1 MAVSKE
7 RVFEDHAAQR
17 GPTPLLFGLIGPSG
31 SGKTFSALR
40 LATGI
45 QRIVGG
51 DIWGIDTE
59 SRRMLHY
66 AEKFKF
72 RHVPF
77 GAPFSSLDYL
87 AAIEHCVNKGAK
99 TIIVDSMSH
108 EHEGP
113 GGLLEMHQAET
124 ERLAQL
130 WKTSAAAVQ
139 LTAWNKPKQERR
151 RLINTVIQL
160 DCNFIFCFR
169 AKEKLKIVKGRD
181 PENLGFMP
189 IAGEEFVYELT
200 GKALLMPGARGVP
213 TWNPH
218 NEGEKMMTKLPEQ
231 FVGIFTGAAGK
242 PLDEDVGEQ
251 LAKWAVGGTGNPF
264 ADEYL
269 RCTSKEAYD
278 ALEKRR
284 AELWAKATAADKKL
298 IKTASD
304 AAARRIAEQ
313 PVAESVDENTGEI
326 LTLNGDPPD
335 HDAAAIQ
342 RLVAAWN
349 SSPQALRS
357 EWAKIMGE
365 YAERNADVPIPVEA
379 KYLELRDAAPEVES

>member
-1 MAVSKE
+1 MAASKE
-7 RVFEDHAAQR
+7 RVFEDQVAAR
-17 GPTPLLFGLIGPSG
+17 GPTPLLFGIIGPSG
-31 SGKTFSALR
+31 AGKTYSALR
-40 LATGI
+40 LATGM
-45 QRIVGG
+45 QRVVGG

-87 AAIEHCVNKGAK
+87 AAIQHCVAKGAK

-130 WKTSAAAVQ
+130 WKTSAASVQ

-169 AKEKLKIVKGRD
+169 AKEKLKIVKGKD

-200 GKALLMPGARGVP
+200 GKALLMPSARGVP
-213 TWNPH
+213 TWNPQ

-231 FVGIFTGAAGK
+231 FIGIFTGAAGR

-251 LAKWAVGGTGNPF
+251 LAQWAAGGTGSPF
-264 ADEYL
+264 ADEYS
-269 RCTSKEAYD
+269 RCTTKAAFDE
-278 ALEKRR
+278 LEKRR
-284 AELWAKATAADKKL
+284 AEVWKKTPPPEKVL
-298 IKTASD
+298 IKAASE
-304 AAARRIAEQ
+304 AAARRLAD
-313 PVAESVDENTGEI
+313 VNKATGEV
-326 LTLNGDPPD
+326 LTLDGNPPD
-335 HDAAAIQ
+335 RDVAAITALETGYKEGKL
-342 RLVAAWN
+342 RAAW
-349 SSPQALRS
+349 
-357 EWAKIMGE
+357 AKVMAD
-365 YAERNADVPIPVEA
+365 YAEINADVPLNVEA
-379 KYLELRDAAPEVES
+379 KYTELREAEAPQS